1 MDEIYTDLDNYNDV
15 NLVEELKSENKDL
28 KFKLEEYSS
37 ALHRLQKNILQDF
50 DKLSGEFKNLE
61 RNYSSLLKT
70 ARAEIER
77 KTETIKNL
85 NLEKDQLVIKSL
97 QKGKNILQNRRSNFK
112 DVHQNKNYEVKQN
125 DKESAGKL
133 DNLSQ
138 YKTQT
143 SVDVVA
149 SFVSENKSNHTENIT
164 SKIPNN
170 KLSSEENKERDRK
183 NKTHRNENAHQS
195 ETIKKIID
203 RRKST
208 NFPECEPTF
217 SSDEDSR
224 KTITEQQQNSSH
236 KDAWQNEKRHD
247 QQDHLNPLPYE
258 HYHQPLQPSYRNR
271 SSRYNEYDRQ
281 RTHDH
286 YDTYDKPRRYY
297 SPDNHYRYGKD
308 TSDNYNQRE
317 NKRDRRYERSP
328 VTDRYNRAKSRDRRN
343 NFERE
348 NYYDHGKKT
357 HHTSDLP
364 AKRPYELEEPSSKRL
379 KIDSYT
385 RHTNIDKEKE
395 FVERHTYTNAQGLQD
410 PSTCQSP
417 DYTHIDSNVHH
428 SVKEIIHTA
437 LTPLQD
443 PRLLSNKYI
452 LKSNSE
458 KPILMTVAGSNVD
471 IVPITSWGADRS
483 SKATKPNDAKLPS
496 DKGIRNSGQNLST
509 ESGEIH
515 SVNEDQPIEIFPNIT
530 ELKSDISKNS
540 SGIVDTNQQ
549 TASRDVGKSINL
561 YKIPRL
567 KKTGDSKK
575 TNNLKEK
582 SDEPKK
588 LEELGKDFRVIVE
601 GKHLSEK
608 SPENIIDTAKNKT
621 TSAKTRGDKS
631 KSILQKLIDETEL
644 SDVPGN
650 INIPE
655 TKLVNISTIE
665 GDLELSDETSDNM
678 DLITEDSMKNEAR
691 EGISHGVN
699 NKQIQLSLDKETS
712 NKADDKVKRSKD
724 SRKSSHSRRDSV
736 KEKVRETSKRRRT
749 KKQSDLEEC
758 NVLKDKSPPTKE
770 NIELE
775 DKPNIFSQTKNK
787 FTDLFGD
794 SNSLIT
800 PDDLGLP
807 VVSPLNTGKFDSM
820 FENTQDAVD
829 LSDEQ
834 VRTVKALKD
843 IDNTEDAETS
853 KEALIQDAVSNTESK
868 KSNDNRHNGNKPASI
883 SKEEDNPSAL
893 IYGNVKAD
901 NASDVIKTIIIS
913 TGTQPQCVSR
923 DTEFPRGDN
932 VQKQFDFQKG
942 TFSTAIATSTPY
954 KLDSSQISPA
964 VDSTLMPRQ
973 FTNNKL
979 DQNDLTSHTTVG
991 SNTNE
996 NKIKNDSDV
1005 PDVRIF
1011 VKRRKKVTKKP
1022 A

>member
-1 MDEIYTDLDNYNDV
+1 MDVIYTDLDNYNEV
-15 NLVEELKSENKDL
+15 NLVQELKSENKEL

-37 ALHRLQKNILQDF
+37 ALHRLQKDF

-112 DVHQNKNYEVKQN
+112 DVYQNKTNEVKQN
-125 DKESAGKL
+125 AKDSAGNS

-138 YKTQT
+138 LKTQT
-143 SVDVVA
+143 SVDTVA
-149 SFVSENKSNHTENIT
+149 SIPADSKSNQTENVTLKIT
-164 SKIPNN
+164 N
-170 KLSSEENKERDRK
+170 KNKFTSDENKEKDRK
-183 NKTHRNENAHQS
+183 NRTHRNENVQ
-195 ETIKKIID
+195 ETESVKKIID

-208 NFPECEPTF
+208 NYPEVEPTY

-224 KTITEQQQNSSH
+224 KTIPEHHQNPH
-236 KDAWQNEKRHD
+236 KDIWQNEKRYE
-247 QQDHLNPLPYE
+247 QQDHLSLPSYE
-258 HYHQPLQPSYRNR
+258 HYTQPLQPSYRHR
-271 SSRYNEYDRQ
+271 SSRYSEYERQ
-281 RTHDH
+281 RTHD
-286 YDTYDKPRRYY
+286 YDTYDKSRRYY
-297 SPDNHYRYGKD
+297 SPDNHYRYSKE

-317 NKRDRRYERSP
+317 NKRERRYERSP
-328 VTDRYNRAKSRDRRN
+328 GTDRYNRAKSRDRRN

-348 NYYDHGKKT
+348 NYYEHGKKT

-364 AKRPYELEEPSSKRL
+364 VKRPYELEEPSSKRL
-379 KIDSYT
+379 RIDSYT
-385 RHTNIDKEKE
+385 RHSNIDKEKE
-395 FVERHTYTNAQGLQD
+395 FGERHTYTQGLQD

-471 IVPITSWGADRS
+471 ILPITGWEVDS
-483 SKATKPNDAKLPS
+483 SFKATKQNDAKLQS
-496 DKGIRNSGQNLST
+496 DEDIQNLST

-515 SVNEDQPIEIFPNIT
+515 SICEDQTKEIFPNIT
-530 ELKSDISKNS
+530 ELKSENCKKS
-540 SGIVDTNQQ
+540 SAIVDTNQQ
-549 TASRDVGKSINL
+549 TSSKDVGKPINF

-567 KKTGDSKK
+567 KKADDAKK
-575 TNNLKEK
+575 TNNIKEK
-582 SDEPKK
+582 SDEHKK
-588 LEELGKDFRVIVE
+588 IEEFGKDFRVIVE
-601 GKHLSEK
+601 GKHLSDK
-608 SPENIIDTAKNKT
+608 SPENINDTAKNKT
-621 TSAKTRGDKS
+621 TTANTRYDKS

-644 SDVPGN
+644 SDTSISFN
-650 INIPE
+650 ISESN
-655 TKLVNISTIE
+655 KLVNISTIE

-678 DLITEDSMKNEAR
+678 DLIKEDSSKNEAK
-691 EGISHGVN
+691 EEISYEVT
-699 NKQIQLSLDKETS
+699 NKQVQLSLEKESS
-712 NKADDKVKRSKD
+712 NKTDDKVKRSKD
-724 SRKSSHSRRDSV
+724 SKKSSHKKDSS
-736 KEKVRETSKRRRT
+736 KEKIRETSKRRKT
-749 KKQSDLEEC
+749 KKQKDIEEF
-758 NVLKDKSPPTKE
+758 NVSKDKSPPKE
-770 NIELE
+770 SIASEE
-775 DKPNIFSQTKNK
+775 KPNKSSPAKNK

-807 VVSPLNTGKFDSM
+807 VASTLNTGKFESM

-834 VRTVKALKD
+834 VKTVQALKD
-843 IDNTEDAETS
+843 NNTEDVEMS
-853 KEALIQDAVSNTESK
+853 KEQSIQAVPGSDTENK
-868 KSNDNRHNGNKPASI
+868 KSDDNKHRNNKPVI
-883 SKEEDNPSAL
+883 CNEDNSSAL
-893 IYGNVKAD
+893 IYENVKAD
-901 NASDVIKTIIIS
+901 NESDVIKTIIIS
-913 TGTQPQCVSR
+913 TGIQPQCVSR
-923 DTEFPRGDN
+923 DTEVPPRDN
-932 VQKQFDFQKG
+932 VVQKQFDFQKG

-954 KLDSSQISPA
+954 KLESSQKSLEQ
-964 VDSTLMPRQ
+964 DSTLVPGES
-973 FTNNKL
+973 TNNKF
-979 DQNDLTSHTTVG
+979 DQNDLTSHTPIG
-991 SNTNE
+991 INTNE
-996 NKIKNDSDV
+996 NKIKNDADV

-1011 VKRRKKVTKKP
+1011 VKRRKKITKKP